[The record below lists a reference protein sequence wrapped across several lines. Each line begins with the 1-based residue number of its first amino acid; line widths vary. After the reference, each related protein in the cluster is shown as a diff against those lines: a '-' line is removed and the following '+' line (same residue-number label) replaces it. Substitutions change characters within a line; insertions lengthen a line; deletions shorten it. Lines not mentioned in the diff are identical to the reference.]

1 MQSSDKYETTL
12 IHAYHFDRKGKI
24 EQINLEQACLPAAP
38 NNFTWLHFDLNSSGT
53 IDWLNQHSQLEPLMV
68 EAMIAEDTRPRC
80 LPTDAGILLILRGV
94 NLNLGQDA
102 DDMISIRLWIE
113 HNRVISV
120 RRRKLSSV
128 QELRE
133 KIHRQQPPKS
143 PAELTVDLCEHLIW
157 DIGATVE
164 HYEEQL
170 AELEDHVLNT
180 AQGNVRQELQT
191 IRRQLITLQRYLAP
205 QREALNRLLT
215 EKIDWIEK
223 NQKKRLREMSDR
235 LVRYLEDLSAMKER
249 SAVVQQELSNQLA
262 EKANARF
269 YLLSVITAIFLPLSF
284 VTGLLGI
291 NVAGLPGLDNPQA
304 FKSVVIVLLTI
315 VIVQICIMRWKKW
328 L

>member
-1 MQSSDKYETTL
+1 MTNNYEDAL
-12 IHAYHFDRKGKI
+12 IHGYRFDRKGKT
-24 EQINLEQACLPAAP
+24 EQIGLDSAGPESAADS
-38 NNFTWLHFDLNSSGT
+38 FIWLHFDLNASGT
-53 IDWLNQHSQLEPLMV
+53 TDWLKQYSQLEPLMV

-80 LPTDAGILLILRGV
+80 LPADAGILLILRGV
-94 NLNLGQDA
+94 NLNPGQDA

-120 RRRKLSSV
+120 RRRKLSSI
-128 QELRE
+128 QGLRE
-133 KIHRQQPPKS
+133 QIQRQQPPKS
-143 PAELTVDLCEHLIW
+143 STELIVDLCDHMIW

-170 AELEDHVLNT
+170 AELEDYVLNT
-180 AQGNVRQELQT
+180 AHGNVRHELQT

-205 QREALNRLLT
+205 QREALNHLLT

-223 NQKKRLREMSDR
+223 NQKKRLREISDR

-262 EKANARF
+262 EKANARV
-269 YLLSVITAIFLPLSF
+269 YLLSIITAIFLPISF
-284 VTGLLGI
+284 ITGLLGI

-304 FKSVVIVLLTI
+304 FKSVVIVLIAI
-315 VIVQICIMRWKKW
+315 VIVQVCIMRWKKW